1 MSKTISPRRVK
12 DLSIDEF
19 TLLMKKVISEDISE
33 WQETFEIMADKKLM
47 NQIIRAERARL
58 LDNKSQ
64 FVAWNKVKKNV

>member
-1 MSKTISPRRVK
+1 MSKTISPKRVK

-19 TLLMKKVISEDISE
+19 TLLIKKVISEDISE

-47 NQIIRAERARL
+47 NQIIKAERARL